1 MALVVQ
7 TNNAAITALK
17 HLNTNTVEMNKS
29 LERLSSGYRINNAAD
44 DAAGYAIATK
54 LEGQGARLKA
64 ASLNASQATAM
75 VKMADAAINEIQN
88 MVVRIQTLATQAASG
103 QNSAET
109 AKLEAER
116 VALTAQID
124 QIAKG
129 TNYNG
134 TALLDG
140 TLNKS
145 FIVGDSNV
153 AGQSTVTVQ
162 MTQSFTSSGLGLSGT
177 GVAGFTATGAGTTAV
192 SATANAKTYI
202 GLAQTAL
209 DTIAAK
215 RADFGAVQNRLSY
228 VNANLATQIE
238 QNAAAV
244 STINDADMASE
255 MASFTKSQILV
266 QAGTA
271 MLAQANQASQNVLS
285 LFR

>member
-1 MALVVQ
+1 MSGLVVQ

-17 HLNTNTVEMNKS
+17 HLNANNIDMNKS
-29 LERLSSGYRINNAAD
+29 LERLSSGYRINSAGD
-44 DAAGYAIATK
+44 DAAGYGIATK

-64 ASLNASQATAM
+64 AALNATQAQAM

-88 MVVRIQTLATQAASG
+88 MVIRIQTLATQAASG
-103 QNSAET
+103 QNSGELG
-109 AKLEAER
+109 KLEAER
-116 VALTAQID
+116 KALEAQID

-145 FIVGDSNV
+145 FIVGDSTKIGTGTG
-153 AGQSTVTVQ
+153 AATYSTVSVA
-162 MTQSFTSSGLGLSGT
+162 MTQAFTSTGLGL
-177 GVAGFTATGAGTTAV
+177 AGSAASAFTTVTA
-192 SATANAKTYI
+192 AKTYI
-202 GLAQTAL
+202 QTAQTAL
-209 DTIAAK
+209 DTIASK
-215 RADFGAVQNRLSY
+215 RADFGAVQNRLEY
-228 VNANLATQIE
+228 VSANLATQIE
-238 QNAAAV
+238 QNAASV
-244 STINDADMASE
+244 SVIKDADMASE
-255 MASFTKSQILV
+255 MANFTKSKILV